1 MTEYTKFGVHY
12 EVIPKDFLLAALIA
26 VTVALGDFILRYIA
40 G

>member
-1 MTEYTKFGVHY
+1 MTEHTKFGVHY

-26 VTVALGDFILRYIA
+26 ASIAMGDFILRYLA